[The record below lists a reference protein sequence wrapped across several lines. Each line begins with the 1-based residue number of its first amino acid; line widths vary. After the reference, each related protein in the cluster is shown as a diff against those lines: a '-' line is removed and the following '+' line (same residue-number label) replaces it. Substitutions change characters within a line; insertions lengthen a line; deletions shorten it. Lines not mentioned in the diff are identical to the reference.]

1 MKIVY
6 RRGKPP
12 LYLSTRG
19 GQIASRLPHKQEK
32 AGSTPAPATNC
43 PHPPTLGEPDQPIIC
58 PGPDIGCEACKEAA
72 IEIANDKIIDRAV
85 TRALLVEEVRRARL
99 GPGADNTALL
109 TQVAALLS
117 TAAGKTITE
126 PPYLVP
132 TDHITR
138 MDMQHWQDNAQIA
151 RGAAII
157 CPLCQKPVD
166 ESNHETVLMN
176 GRPVACHKTCP
187 E

>member
-1 MKIVY
+1 M
-6 RRGKPP
+6 
-12 LYLSTRG
+12 
-19 GQIASRLPHKQEK
+19 ASRLPHKQEK

-72 IEIANDKIIDRAV
+72 I
-85 TRALLVEEVRRARL
+85 
-99 GPGADNTALL
+99 
-109 TQVAALLS
+109 
-117 TAAGKTITE
+117 
-126 PPYLVP
+126 
-132 TDHITR
+132 
-138 MDMQHWQDNAQIA
+138 
-151 RGAAII
+151 I

-176 GRPVACHKTCP
+176 GRPVACHTTCP

>member
-1 MKIVY
+1 M
-6 RRGKPP
+6 
-12 LYLSTRG
+12 
-19 GQIASRLPHKQEK
+19 ASRLPHKQEK

-85 TRALLVEEVRRARL
+85 TRALLVEEVRRAR
-99 GPGADNTALL
+99 
-109 TQVAALLS
+109 
-117 TAAGKTITE
+117 

-132 TDHITR
+132 DHITR

-166 ESNHETVLMN
+166 EISNHETVLMN

>member
-1 MKIVY
+1 M
-6 RRGKPP
+6 
-12 LYLSTRG
+12 
-19 GQIASRLPHKQEK
+19 ASRLPHKQEK

-43 PHPPTLGEPDQPIIC
+43 PHPPTLGEPDQPI
-58 PGPDIGCEACKEAA
+58 
-72 IEIANDKIIDRAV
+72 
-85 TRALLVEEVRRARL
+85 
-99 GPGADNTALL
+99 
-109 TQVAALLS
+109 
-117 TAAGKTITE
+117 
-126 PPYLVP
+126 
-132 TDHITR
+132 
-138 MDMQHWQDNAQIA
+138 

>member
-1 MKIVY
+1 M
-6 RRGKPP
+6 
-12 LYLSTRG
+12 
-19 GQIASRLPHKQEK
+19 ASRLPHKQEK

-85 TRALLVEEVRRARL
+85 TRALLVEEVCPDSRL
-99 GPGADNTALL
+99 F
-109 TQVAALLS
+109 
-117 TAAGKTITE
+117 
-126 PPYLVP
+126 P

-166 ESNHETVLMN
+166 EISNHETVLMN

>member
-1 MKIVY
+1 M
-6 RRGKPP
+6 
-12 LYLSTRG
+12 
-19 GQIASRLPHKQEK
+19 ASRLPHKQEK

-109 TQVAALLS
+109 TQVAAL
-117 TAAGKTITE
+117 
-126 PPYLVP
+126 P
-132 TDHITR
+132 
-138 MDMQHWQDNAQIA
+138 
-151 RGAAII
+151 
-157 CPLCQKPVD
+157 
-166 ESNHETVLMN
+166 
-176 GRPVACHKTCP
+176 
-187 E
+187 

>member
-1 MKIVY
+1 M
-6 RRGKPP
+6 
-12 LYLSTRG
+12 
-19 GQIASRLPHKQEK
+19 ASRLPHKQEK

-85 TRALLVEEVRRARL
+85 TRALLVEEVRRAR
-99 GPGADNTALL
+99 
-109 TQVAALLS
+109 
-117 TAAGKTITE
+117 